1 MGDEE
6 APPKQTRATRRT
18 RIVCISD
25 THNSTAIKI
34 PKGDVLIHAGDL
46 TNQGSY
52 SEVCP
57 TRSSSG
63 PKRLTHDSTVKLS
76 KTVQWLEK
84 LDFEAKIVI
93 AGQ

>member
-1 MGDEE
+1 MDSQE
-6 APPKQTRATRRT
+6 APPKQARATRRT

-57 TRSSSG
+57 ACSSYG
-63 PKRLTHDSTVKLS
+63 PKQLTRDSTAKLS

-93 AGQ
+93 AGR